1 MVTLDTT
8 SLGQEPLARIRI
20 IRKFANAINGI
31 DLSRVN
37 AGDVVDVPEWNAHML
52 VAEGWAE
59 PVEAQSAHQPVLIV
73 EDDDDTRRLLAEWL
87 EQEGYPVVEAR
98 DGLAGLTALVGR
110 RPGLVLLDLR
120 MPGMDGIQFR
130 RAQRCLPDHL
140 LAHVPVV
147 VVSGVDDADAQ
158 AAAIG
163 ATGVLRKPID
173 RETLVSAIASRIAH

>member
-1 MVTLDTT
+1 
-8 SLGQEPLARIRI
+8 LARIRI

-98 DGLAGLTALVGR
+98 DGLEGLTALVGH

>member
-1 MVTLDTT
+1 MPTCSWPKAGQSPSTL
-8 SLGQEPLARIRI
+8 
-20 IRKFANAINGI
+20 K
-31 DLSRVN
+31 
-37 AGDVVDVPEWNAHML
+37 AHIK
-52 VAEGWAE
+52 
-59 PVEAQSAHQPVLIV
+59 PVLIV

-98 DGLAGLTALVGR
+98 DGLEGLTALVGH
-110 RPGLVLLDLR
+110 RPGIVLLDLR
-120 MPGMDGIQFR
+120 MPGMDGVQFR
-130 RAQRCLPDHL
+130 RAQRCLPDYL

-173 RETLVSAIASRIAH
+173 RETLVLAISSRIAH